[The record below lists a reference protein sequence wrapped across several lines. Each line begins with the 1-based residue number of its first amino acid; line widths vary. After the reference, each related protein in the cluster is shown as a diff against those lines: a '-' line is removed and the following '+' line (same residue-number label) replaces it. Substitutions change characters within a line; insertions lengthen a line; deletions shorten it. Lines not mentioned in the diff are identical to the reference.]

1 MALLVVI
8 LQAITLL
15 ATVIGSRSGGCD
27 GGMKKVIL
35 SLALG
40 TFGLGMAEFGIMGV
54 LTELAHNVGISIP
67 AAGHMISYYALGVVV
82 GAPII
87 ALFSSRYSLKHILLF
102 LVALCVIGNAMFTLS
117 SSYLMLAIGRLV
129 SGFPHGAFF
138 GVGAIVLSKIIK
150 PGKVTAAV
158 AGIVSG
164 MTVANLLGIPLG
176 TYLSQEFSWRYTFLL
191 IAVFN
196 IAVMASVYFWVP
208 DIRDEAKGKLRE
220 QFHFLRSPAP
230 WLIFAATMFGN
241 AGVFAWFSYVKPYM
255 MFISG
260 FSETAMTFIMMLV
273 GLGMVLGNM
282 LSGRISGRYSPLRI
296 AAVTDFII
304 VLALLMLFF
313 CGGMKTTSLIF
324 AFICCAGLFA
334 LSAPLQI
341 LLLQNAKGG
350 ELLGAAGGQIAFNL
364 GSAVGAYCGG
374 MMLTLGLAYNY
385 VALPAALLSFAAM
398 SSLLLYGRYK
408 RQQAADSPVL
418 AKPLG

>member
-1 MALLVVI
+1 MASLVVI
-8 LQAITLL
+8 LQSITLL

-158 AGIVSG
+158 AGMVSG

-255 MFISG
+255 MFR
-260 FSETAMTFIMMLV
+260 
-273 GLGMVLGNM
+273 MVLGNM

-313 CGGMKTTSLIF
+313 FGGMKTTSLIF

-408 RQQAADSPVL
+408 RQQAADSSVL

>member
-1 MALLVVI
+1 
-8 LQAITLL
+8 
-15 ATVIGSRSGGCD
+15 
-27 GGMKKVIL
+27 MKKVIL

-117 SSYLMLAIGRLV
+117 SSYLMLAIGRL
-129 SGFPHGAFF
+129 
-138 GVGAIVLSKIIK
+138 
-150 PGKVTAAV
+150 
-158 AGIVSG
+158 VSG

>member
-138 GVGAIVLSKIIK
+138 GVGA
-150 PGKVTAAV
+150 
-158 AGIVSG
+158 
-164 MTVANLLGIPLG
+164 
-176 TYLSQEFSWRYTFLL
+176 
-191 IAVFN
+191 
-196 IAVMASVYFWVP
+196 
-208 DIRDEAKGKLRE
+208 
-220 QFHFLRSPAP
+220 
-230 WLIFAATMFGN
+230 
-241 AGVFAWFSYVKPYM
+241 
-255 MFISG
+255 
-260 FSETAMTFIMMLV
+260 
-273 GLGMVLGNM
+273 
-282 LSGRISGRYSPLRI
+282 
-296 AAVTDFII
+296 
-304 VLALLMLFF
+304 
-313 CGGMKTTSLIF
+313 
-324 AFICCAGLFA
+324 
-334 LSAPLQI
+334 
-341 LLLQNAKGG
+341 
-350 ELLGAAGGQIAFNL
+350 
-364 GSAVGAYCGG
+364 YCGG

-418 AKPLG
+418 AKPVG

>member
-1 MALLVVI
+1 
-8 LQAITLL
+8 
-15 ATVIGSRSGGCD
+15 
-27 GGMKKVIL
+27 MKKVIL

-40 TFGLGMAEFGIMGV
+40 TFGLGMAEFGIMSV

-67 AAGHMISYYALGVVV
+67 AAGHMISYYALVVVV

-158 AGIVSG
+158 AGMVSG

-176 TYLSQEFSWRYTFLL
+176 TYLSQECWRYTFLL

-208 DIRDEAKGKLRE
+208 DIRDEAKGNLRE

-364 GSAVGAYCGG
+364 GSAGGQIAFNLGSAVGAYCGG

>member
-158 AGIVSG
+158 AGMVSG

-176 TYLSQEFSWRYTFLL
+176 TYLR
-191 IAVFN
+191 
-196 IAVMASVYFWVP
+196 VP

-408 RQQAADSPVL
+408 RQQAADTPVL